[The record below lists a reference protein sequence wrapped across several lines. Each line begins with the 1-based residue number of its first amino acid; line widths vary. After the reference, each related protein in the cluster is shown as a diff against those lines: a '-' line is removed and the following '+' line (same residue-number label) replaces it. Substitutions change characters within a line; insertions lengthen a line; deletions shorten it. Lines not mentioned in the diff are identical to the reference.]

1 MHQKELAF
9 RTLRRPAK
17 RFLYFR
23 FIITYINA
31 KRLGNTQ
38 FTEAVEGKERFCES
52 PGPYLRKST
61 LISLARNISG
71 IELPSTLIED
81 QTFEKPGD
89 LSAKQAE
96 DANLLLSAHLRDA
109 IVLSAEAE
117 EKKTGGVA
125 RRLCSPD
132 AFSPNSVTCGSV

>member
-1 MHQKELAF
+1 M
-9 RTLRRPAK
+9 
-17 RFLYFR
+17 
-23 FIITYINA
+23 NA
-31 KRLGNTQ
+31 RRLGNTQ
-38 FTEAVEGKERFCES
+38 FTEAVEGKERFWANS
-52 PGPYLRKST
+52 GPCLRKST

-71 IELPSTLIED
+71 IELPSTLIEE
-81 QTFEKPGD
+81 QTFEKPSD

-96 DANLLLSAHLRDA
+96 DASLLLSAQLRDA

-125 RRLCSPD
+125 RRLRSPD